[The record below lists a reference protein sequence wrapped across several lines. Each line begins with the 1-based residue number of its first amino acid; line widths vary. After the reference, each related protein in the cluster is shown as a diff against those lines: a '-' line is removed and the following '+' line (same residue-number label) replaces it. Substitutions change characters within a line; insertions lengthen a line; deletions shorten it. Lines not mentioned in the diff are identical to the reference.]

1 MTRTLLKLM
10 ACFVCMLC
18 WVGVVH
24 AAGVAIVLSE
34 RSPGYTEAA
43 EAMVAELARGGVARS
58 DIVQV
63 SAMDLTHA
71 DVVGTAAPKV
81 FVTLGAESLQR
92 LLNLEPRAPVVAA
105 LIPRSGFERVVREWG
120 RKASTP
126 VTALYLDQPFGRQ
139 LDLLR
144 LALPEARR
152 VGVIWGPESVLQQSA
167 LMAAGQARGMTV
179 VSGAVAL
186 NGSLFAGLK
195 AALDDADVLLAV
207 ADPQVF
213 NSGTVANI
221 LLATYRARIPV
232 LAFSPAYVK
241 AGALLSLH
249 TAPDQIGVQ
258 TAGIV
263 RGILLGGAV
272 PAAQYPLD
280 FRVSVNVHVARS
292 LGLTLDDVALS
303 DRLHRLEK
311 RP

>member
-1 MTRTLLKLM
+1 VTRTMLKLM
-10 ACFVCMLC
+10 ACFASMLC
-18 WVGVVH
+18 WMGVVH

-63 SAMDLTHA
+63 SAMDLTNT
-71 DVVGTAAPKV
+71 DVAGTAAPKV

-120 RKASTP
+120 RKASSS

-139 LDLLR
+139 LDLMR
-144 LALPEARR
+144 LALPARR

-167 LMAAGQARGMTV
+167 LVAAGQARGMAV
-179 VSGAVAL
+179 SSGAVAL

-258 TAGIV
+258 AAGIV
-263 RGILLGGAV
+263 RSILLGGVV

-292 LGLTLDDVALS
+292 LGLTLDEATLS
-303 DRLHRLEK
+303 DRLRRMER